1 MALIRDVRQEWSDP
15 VVLEKD
21 EIWQARNGSIYF
33 TTTPEPESDDGLAMI
48 LRDGIR
54 LCAGVSVRYR
64 KDGEGAALIA
74 REAVQ

>member
-1 MALIRDVRQEWSDP
+1 MSLIRDVSQQWSDP
-15 VVLEKD
+15 VLLDKD
-21 EIWQARNGSIYF
+21 EIWQARSGSIYF
-33 TTTPEPESDDGLAMI
+33 TTTPEPESDDGLAMV

>member
-1 MALIRDVRQEWSDP
+1 MSLIRDVRQEWSDP

-21 EIWQARNGSIYF
+21 EIWQARSGSIYF
-33 TTTPEPESDDGLAMI
+33 TTTPEPEGDDGLAMV

-54 LCAGVSVRYR
+54 LGAGISVRYR
-64 KDGEGAALIA
+64 KEGAGAALIA

>member
-1 MALIRDVRQEWSDP
+1 MALIRDAKSEWSPP
-15 VVLEKD
+15 VTLEKD
-21 EIWQARNGSIYF
+21 EIWQARSGSIFF
-33 TTTPEPESDDGLAMI
+33 TTTPEPESDDGLAMV

-64 KDGEGAALIA
+64 KEGGGEALIA